1 MWLKIVHEILLE
13 VLEDEKYTPHP
24 LPPDGLP
31 VQLYLVAHARD
42 DSVLLEQMWGEQL
55 SPQNGISGPLKLN
68 IFDLLLHFISGRRV
82 SICPWGGSRVTMSE
96 ADWIKMNLSPCL

>member
-1 MWLKIVHEILLE
+1 MIFFCRYLFTDCMWLKIVREILLE

-24 LPPDGLP
+24 LPPDGP
-31 VQLYLVAHARD
+31 PSQLYLVAHARN

-55 SPQNGISGPLKLN
+55 SPQNGISGPLELN

-82 SICPWGGSRVTMSE
+82 SISARE
-96 ADWIKMNLSPCL
+96 AGAE